1 MPVRVE
7 IAGSVLQWAVERS
20 GRTRHEL
27 RSKFPRFDQWIAGT
41 QQPTFKQAESF
52 ARYTYT
58 PLGMLFLPEP
68 PEERMPVPDFRT
80 RGRRD
85 AFGRPSPNLLDTIY
99 TCEARQEWYR
109 NYALRN
115 DFEPLDFV
123 ESLDVASRPDAA
135 AAAIRSRLD
144 FSLEARREF
153 RTWTEALREMID
165 RAEDIG
171 ILVMINGVV
180 GNNTH
185 RRLDPEEFGG
195 FALVDRYAPLVFVN
209 GADTKA
215 AQIFTLAHEL
225 AHIWVGQ
232 TAVSNSAVA
241 IIGVDEATEQW
252 CNQAA
257 AELLVPTTSL
267 AERFVRDAEIHD
279 ELRRLARF
287 YKVSTLVVLR
297 RLFDRELIAWDEYQD
312 AYAGELERIR
322 DQEPSTSGG
331 NFYATQPLRSS
342 HRFTKALI
350 GDTLSGR
357 TLYREAFGLLG
368 VKSPQTFQ
376 ELGERLGVG

>member
-1 MPVRVE
+1 VSVRVD
-7 IAGSVLQWAVERS
+7 IAGAVLQWAVERS
-20 GRTRHEL
+20 GRTRHDL
-27 RSKFPRFDQWIAGT
+27 RAKFPRFDQWIAGE
-41 QQPTFKQAESF
+41 QQPTFKQAENF

-80 RGRRD
+80 RGRRQ

-109 NYALRN
+109 AYAVRN

-123 ESLDVASRPDAA
+123 GSLDVGSPPDTAA
-135 AAAIRSRLD
+135 EALRRRLD
-144 FSLEARREF
+144 FSLEARQEF

-165 RAEDIG
+165 RTEDIG
-171 ILVMINGVV
+171 VLVMINGVV

-185 RRLDPEEFGG
+185 RPLDPDEFGG
-195 FALVDRYAPLVFVN
+195 FALVDSYAPLVFVN

-232 TAVSNSAVA
+232 SAVSNSAVA
-241 IIGVDEATEQW
+241 VIGVDEAAEGW
-252 CNQAA
+252 CNEVA
-257 AELLVPTTSL
+257 AELLVPAASL
-267 AERFVRDAEIHD
+267 AERFVRNAEIHD
-279 ELRRLARF
+279 ELQRLARF

-297 RLFDRELIAWDEYQD
+297 RLFDGGLVRGD
-312 AYAGELERIR
+312 AYQEAYEGELERIR
-322 DQEPSTSGG
+322 DHESTSSGG

-368 VKSPQTFQ
+368 VKNPQTFE